1 MQMDLSGRVAIVTGG
16 NVGIGR
22 AVALALAEGGADVAV
37 TYFKHD
43 DTATVDEIQRLGRRS
58 LALKVD
64 VTASDEVN
72 RAVETIAR
80 TLARVD
86 ILVNNAGG
94 LVGRLGLA
102 TMTDE
107 HWDHVLA
114 VNLSSAMYCARA
126 VARIMDPSWGRIIN
140 ISSLAAHHGGGPGTM
155 AYSTAKAGMIGLTRS
170 LAKELAPGIT
180 VNAVAP
186 GFVLQTPFH
195 DTFTSPHDQQAY
207 IEATLVKRPGAPS
220 DVAAAVLFLASDL
233 AGFVTGEVFDVNG
246 GAYFA

>member
-1 MQMDLSGRVAIVTGG
+1 
-16 NVGIGR
+16 
-22 AVALALAEGGADVAV
+22 
-37 TYFKHD
+37 
-43 DTATVDEIQRLGRRS
+43 
-58 LALKVD
+58 
-64 VTASDEVN
+64 
-72 RAVETIAR
+72 
-80 TLARVD
+80 
-86 ILVNNAGG
+86 
-94 LVGRLGLA
+94 
-102 TMTDE
+102 
-107 HWDHVLA
+107 
-114 VNLSSAMYCARA
+114 MYCARA

-155 AYSTAKAGMIGLTRS
+155 AYATAKAGMIGLTRS

-186 GFVLQTPFH
+186 GLVLQTPFH

-207 IEATLVKRPGAPS
+207 IEATLVKRPGTPN